1 MIKLGLSLGLLGL
14 VAASALV
21 IYQGAGPV
29 ILTFASARWGLLWVA
44 LYHAVP
50 MLANARAWQ
59 VLLPGR
65 AQPSFRLF
73 TWMVWVRED
82 MAPDPTRAAQEA
94 RGGDARGGHDDVA
107 GLAARLP
114 PDRRRPVGHSR
125 RRP

>member
-65 AQPSFRLF
+65 AQPSFRFF
-73 TWMVWVRED
+73 TWMVWVRGRELHAASGAHRRRGHGS
-82 MAPDPTRAAQEA
+82 MALDHARRAQET
-94 RGGDARGGHDDVA
+94 GCGDARGGHEDVA
-107 GLAARLP
+107 GLAA
-114 PDRRRPVGHSR
+114 
-125 RRP
+125 